1 MRVEDTLFTFSPIIT
16 LIDYFH
22 LRNSINSLIAFTFPL
37 TENTVENRFPDN
49 S

>member
-1 MRVEDTLFTFSPIIT
+1 MRVGDTLFTFSPIIT
-16 LIDYFH
+16 LIDYF
-22 LRNSINSLIAFTFPL
+22 LRDSINSLMAFIFPL